1 MKGSRL
7 ASTINSYW
15 SSMALFSGPNS
26 HAVIL
31 TLHVTQILFDYID
44 RTQIKLIV
52 WISKINKLLSNTS
65 YTNET
70 KAVGGKTLLH

>member
-44 RTQIKLIV
+44 RTNPN
-52 WISKINKLLSNTS
+52 KINSLDKQN
-65 YTNET
+65 
-70 KAVGGKTLLH
+70 

>member
-7 ASTINSYW
+7 ALTINSYW
-15 SSMALFSGPNS
+15 SSMALFSGPNN

-44 RTQIKLIV
+44 RTNPN
-52 WISKINKLLSNTS
+52 KINGLDKQNKPLSNTS
-65 YTNET
+65 YINET
-70 KAVGGKTLLH
+70 KAVGGKALLH